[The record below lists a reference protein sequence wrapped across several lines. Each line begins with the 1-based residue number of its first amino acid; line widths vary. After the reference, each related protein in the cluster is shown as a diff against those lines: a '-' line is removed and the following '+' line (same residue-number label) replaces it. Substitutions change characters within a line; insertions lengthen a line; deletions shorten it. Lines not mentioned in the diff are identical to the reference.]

1 VRPLAE
7 PVVDW
12 AALGDVVWASL
23 VGGVLVTAAFAVGVY
38 GAIRA
43 VDARRSGQMVLAYG
57 YWTLMAVGAAFVL
70 GALVF
75 GVLVI
80 SHKS

>member
-1 VRPLAE
+1 MGLFAD

-23 VGGVLVTAAFAVGVY
+23 VGGVLVTAAFAVGLY

-43 VDARRSGQMVLAYG
+43 FDARRSGQMALAYG
-57 YWTLMAVGAAFVL
+57 YWAMMVLGMGSVGAAV
-70 GALVF
+70 VF
-75 GVLVI
+75 AIVI
-80 SHKS
+80 ITNKS

>member
-1 VRPLAE
+1 MGVLGD

-23 VGGVLVTAAFAVGVY
+23 VGGVLVTAAFAIGLY

-43 VDARRSGQMVLAYG
+43 VDARRSGQMALAYG
-57 YWTLMAVGAAFVL
+57 YWTAMVLAIAFVL
-70 GALVF
+70 ASVVF
-75 GVLVI
+75 AIVVI
-80 SHKS
+80 TSKS